1 MRRILIASVLL
12 SPLFFTPSAVASQ
25 TATEAAAST
34 PVRPISTGVKQARV
48 LDSPNIDLP
57 ASANLPNDTEFVL
70 KLNVDENG
78 KPQDVEVVK
87 SLNPDVDAS
96 VAAAVRQFRFRPA
109 TLDKQPIATDMTLT
123 VVMER

>member
-1 MRRILIASVLL
+1 
-12 SPLFFTPSAVASQ
+12 LFFTPSAVASQ

-48 LDSPNIDLP
+48 LYSPNIDLP

>member
-12 SPLFFTPSAVASQ
+12 SPLFFTAAAVASQ
-25 TATEAAAST
+25 TATEAPAST
-34 PVRPISTGVKQARV
+34 PARPISTGVKQAHV
-48 LDSPNIDLP
+48 LYSPNIDLP
-57 ASANLPNDTEFVL
+57 ASAILPNDAEFVL